1 MSTDIHLRE
10 LMSSDLDLFFEFQ
23 LDSEANHMA
32 AFVAD
37 NPTDRAAFDAHW
49 RRIQE
54 DSSVVVR
61 SIEYDGRV
69 VGSVCSYSEADKEE
83 VTYWL
88 SKAYWGRGIATRARS
103 LFLKQII

>member
-37 NPTDRAAFDAHW
+37 NPTD
-49 RRIQE
+49 
-54 DSSVVVR
+54 
-61 SIEYDGRV
+61 
-69 VGSVCSYSEADKEE
+69 
-83 VTYWL
+83 
-88 SKAYWGRGIATRARS
+88 
-103 LFLKQII
+103 